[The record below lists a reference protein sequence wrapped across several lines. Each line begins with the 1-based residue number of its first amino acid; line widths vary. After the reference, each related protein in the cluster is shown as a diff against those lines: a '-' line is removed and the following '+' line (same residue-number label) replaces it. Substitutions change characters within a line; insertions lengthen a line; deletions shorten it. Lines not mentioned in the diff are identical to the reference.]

1 MCVMVYSR
9 PRPAHPT
16 LGKKIFPQYDFL
28 GWYSTGDKITAR
40 EQEIHKLMT
49 AYNESP
55 LFLQLDP
62 TINPTQRDLP
72 VYIYDSEV
80 HIVKDQPLLLFSK
93 TPYKIETGEAE
104 RISVD
109 HVAHLLSGS
118 GAEGS
123 QLQAH
128 LLGLHN
134 AIKMLSM
141 RVRIVSNFLEATKNG
156 TVPADHN
163 LLRLVAS
170 LVNQLPAIDGAK
182 FRDEFVTEYN
192 DALLVTYLASVTKTA
207 TAMNELVDKANLVF
221 DRHSR
226 RSRFF

>member
-1 MCVMVYSR
+1 M
-9 PRPAHPT
+9 
-16 LGKKIFPQYDFL
+16 
-28 GWYSTGDKITAR
+28 ST
-40 EQEIHKLMT
+40 
-49 AYNESP
+49 YNESP
-55 LFLQLDP
+55 QFLQLDP
-62 TINPTQRDLP
+62 VSNPTQRDLP
-72 VYIYDSEV
+72 VSINESEV

-141 RVRIVSNFLEATKNG
+141 RVRIVSSFLEATKNG
-156 TVPADHN
+156 TVLPDHN
-163 LLRLVAS
+163 LLR
-170 LVNQLPAIDGAK
+170 
-182 FRDEFVTEYN
+182 
-192 DALLVTYLASVTKTA
+192 
-207 TAMNELVDKANLVF
+207 
-221 DRHSR
+221 
-226 RSRFF
+226 